1 MTGSNVFN
9 PASSA
14 LKSSK
19 PAEFDHVS
27 FLSGIRIIQPSR
39 KPLIESGYQVH
50 RLATELIPAYFA
62 ILGPKMISP
71 FWSVL
76 FYFTL
81 IMLGIAQCLALFH
94 TVIQGMIAIKPSG
107 LKSWEGSITF
117 CVCAIGFVLGL
128 PMGTEVSDD
137 LEPSSAVLL
146 FMLLIPSYLRSA
158 YMWFTSWTTPLDA
171 VGGSWCFISFSC
183 LPFLLSGGN
192 LMEPNR

>member
-1 MTGSNVFN
+1 MKNSNVFN

-14 LKSSK
+14 LKSPK

-27 FLSGIRIIQPSR
+27 FLSGIRIIQPR
-39 KPLIESGYQVH
+39 RNPLIESGYQVH

-76 FYFTL
+76 FYFTM

-94 TVIQGMIAIKPSG
+94 TMIQGMIAIKPSG

-128 PMGTEVSDD
+128 PMGTEVSVMCYHRKG
-137 LEPSSAVLL
+137 VLFKHL
-146 FMLLIPSYLRSA
+146 ILDRHIRGLLLGLHPWMRL
-158 YMWFTSWTTPLDA
+158 
-171 VGGSWCFISFSC
+171 VGHGALSHSVVCCFC
-183 LPFLLSGGN
+183 CSG
-192 LMEPNR
+192 ETVWS